1 MALGPF
7 SKQDHLQI
15 TTLGLEF
22 AVSEILCVWAGY
34 WMDKKLGSFPWGI
47 IVGAVAGF
55 GLGFYQILRAAKQMA
70 RENANLQKAEKKDGR
85 R

>member
-22 AVSEILCVWAGY
+22 AVSEILCVWAGF
-34 WMDKKLGSFPWGI
+34 WADKKLGSFPWG
-47 IVGAVAGF
+47 VVAGAAVGF
-55 GLGFYQILRAAKQMA
+55 ALGFYQILRAAKQMA
-70 RENANLQKAEKKDGR
+70 QDNAKLKKAEQKDGR

>member
-34 WMDKKLGSFPWGI
+34 WLDKRLGSFPWG
-47 IVGAVAGF
+47 VVAGAAAGF